1 MANPSAG
8 IIGLPNV
15 GKSTLFNA
23 LTQAGAQVAKFP
35 FSTVSPNVGMA
46 LVPDPRLESLAEL
59 INPEVATPA
68 SVEFTDV
75 AGLVR
80 GAHRGEGLGNEFL
93 SRIRSVDLLVEILRC
108 FEGKG
113 IAHSEGSIDPIRDA
127 EIIEL
132 ELLLS
137 DLKVVERRLTKLGK
151 LVRSGVKGSQ
161 ERVGLLQKVKTN
173 LEKGNFL
180 GKICTEKEKEELVEE
195 GLLTLKPLLYVAN
208 IDENDLT
215 SPSFSLKSLR
225 EYASQKGLG
234 LIEMCAQLEAEL
246 AEVSAQEKAEFL
258 KELKI
263 EEELNK
269 LIREVYRQLNLI
281 TFFTISGGREVRAWS
296 VKERTTAPQAA
307 GRVHS
312 DMQKGFVRAE
322 VVSVSDLLE
331 LGSMKRA
338 KEEGRVKIE
347 GKDYLVEDGDVI
359 HFRFTR

>member
-46 LVPDPRLESLAEL
+46 LVPDPRLERLAEL
-59 INPEVATPA
+59 INPEIATPA
-68 SVEFTDV
+68 SVEFIDV

-80 GAHRGEGLGNEFL
+80 GAHQGEGLGNEFL
-93 SRIRSVDLLVEILRC
+93 SRIRSVDLLVEVVRC
-108 FEGKG
+108 FEEKE
-113 IAHSEGSIDPIRDA
+113 IAHPEGSIDPIRDA

-137 DLKVVERRLTKLGK
+137 DLKIVERRLTKLDK
-151 LVRSGVKGSQ
+151 LVRSGAKQSQ
-161 ERVGLLQKVKTN
+161 ERFGLLQKVKTN
-173 LEKGNFL
+173 LEKGNL
-180 GKICTEKEKEELVEE
+180 LRKVCIQKEKEELAEE

-208 IDENDLT
+208 IDENDLA
-215 SPSFSLKSLR
+215 SPSFPLKSLR
-225 EYASQKGLG
+225 EYTSQKKLG
-234 LIEMCAQLEAEL
+234 LIEICAQLEAEL

-263 EEELNK
+263 EEGLNK
-269 LIREVYRQLNLI
+269 LIGEVYRQLNLI

-296 VKERTTAPQAA
+296 VKERTSAPQAA

-322 VVSVSDLLE
+322 VLSVSDLLE
-331 LGSMKRA
+331 VGSMKRA
-338 KEEGRVKIE
+338 KEEGKVKTE

-359 HFRFTR
+359 HFRFTS